1 MGFEKLANEVNFGF
15 KNIIIFF
22 TLLRAIIVFLISFLI
37 VITIGLSWIVAL
49 IPTIIYLVTL
59 YKKNNSINKFKEI
72 EMRYPEL
79 NERLRTA
86 VDNLDESNMFV
97 YDLHLDVA
105 KLIKEV
111 RMSEFFNKERAKKD
125 IFVIAFLSIIIILIA
140 PLNIHLFDLS
150 LDSGV
155 EQWNLPSIL
164 NKIYKDVIGYGE
176 GEGGI
181 GENEDIY
188 GKKSIA
194 MLGNKEI
201 EIQISSSNSEIDIRN
216 IKDVQPAT
224 FEAAYPQEI
233 TAVGAQSFQEQIPR
247 DQQELVKNYYKN
259 IAEVQ

>member
-1 MGFEKLANEVNFGF
+1 MGFEKLAKEVHFGF

-22 TLLRAIIVFLISFLI
+22 TVLRGIIVFLISFLI
-37 VITIGLSWIVAL
+37 TITVGLPWIVAL
-49 IPTIIYLVTL
+49 IPSLIYLVAL
-59 YKKNNSINKFKEI
+59 YKKNNSLNKFKEI
-72 EMRYPEL
+72 ESRYPEL
-79 NERLRTA
+79 NERLRAA

-125 IFVIAFLSIIIILIA
+125 LMMIAFLSIMIILIA
-140 PLNIHLFDLS
+140 PLNIHLFEFDLNNGVEKWDLS
-150 LDSGV
+150 
-155 EQWNLPSIL
+155 SIL
-164 NKIYKDVIGYGE
+164 NKIYKDVVGYAE
-176 GEGGI
+176 GDTGI
-181 GENEDIY
+181 GVNEDIF
-188 GKKSIA
+188 GKNSVA

-216 IKDVQPAT
+216 IREAQPAT
-224 FEAAYPQEI
+224 FEAAYPQEV